1 MNFRNFK
8 KLSGDASHRT
18 FYRNK
23 KNNSIIVY
31 TKKDKIKNLLVYDAF
46 NKLLNLNNI
55 NAPVLKNQFYTKNY
69 IEISDLGDEIAI
81 KKFRKFKVVNYIP
94 LFKIL
99 YRLAK
104 IKKKKIKTFL
114 NSYYQIPQYTD
125 DLLLREVM
133 LFSKWYLPTKI
144 KKNTKQ
150 ISNKFNLII
159 KRLIKKISLNKKVL
173 VHRDFHLSNI
183 MFFNKKTFLIDNQD
197 AVYGNIAYDIASLI
211 DDVRI
216 EVSQRNREKLYSSYV
231 LNRKILDKKKF
242 RNDFEIIS
250 ILRNLKII
258 GIFTRLS
265 KRDKKHSYLKMIPYA
280 WKLINERRKFN
291 NHSNQLNLF
300 LDKYFSNKN
309 YNKLWK

>member
-1 MNFRNFK
+1 MNFRDFK
-8 KLSGDASHRT
+8 KLSGDASHRN

-31 TKKDKIKNLLVYDAF
+31 TKNDKFKNLLIYDSI

-55 NAPVLKNQFYTKNY
+55 DAPVLINQYYAKNY
-69 IEISDLGDEIAI
+69 IEISDLGDEVAI
-81 KKFRKFKVVNYIP
+81 KKFRKFKLVNYKP

-99 YRLAK
+99 NKLIN
-104 IKKKKIKTFL
+104 IKQRKIKTFL
-114 NSYYQIPQYTD
+114 NTYYKIPQYTEN
-125 DLLLREVM
+125 LLFREAM
-133 LFSKWYLPTKI
+133 LFSKWYLPTKM
-144 KKNTKQ
+144 KRNTKK

-159 KRLIKKISLNKKVL
+159 RQLIKKISLKKKVL

-183 MFFNKKTFLIDNQD
+183 IIFKKKTYLIDNQD
-197 AVYGNIAYDIASLI
+197 AVYGSIAYDIASLI

-216 EVSQRNREKLYSSYV
+216 KVSRSNREKLYSSYIS
-231 LNRKILDKKKF
+231 NIKILDQKKF

-280 WKLINERRKFN
+280 WKLIDERRKFN
-291 NHSNQLNLF
+291 IHTKQLNLF
-300 LDKYFSNKN
+300 LDKYFANKK
-309 YNKLWK
+309 Y

>member
-1 MNFRNFK
+1 MNFRDFK
-8 KLSGDASHRT
+8 KLSGDASHRN

-31 TKKDKIKNLLVYDAF
+31 TKNDKFKNLLIYDSI

-55 NAPVLKNQFYTKNY
+55 NAPVLINQYYAKNY
-69 IEISDLGDEIAI
+69 IEISDLGDEVAI
-81 KKFRKFKVVNYIP
+81 KKFRKFKLVNYKP

-99 YRLAK
+99 NKLIN
-104 IKKKKIKTFL
+104 IKQRKIKTFL
-114 NSYYQIPQYTD
+114 NTYYEIPQYTD
-125 DLLLREVM
+125 NLLFREAM
-133 LFSKWYLPTKI
+133 LFSKWYLPTKM
-144 KKNTKQ
+144 KKNTKK

-159 KRLIKKISLNKKVL
+159 RQLIKKISLKKKVL

-183 MFFNKKTFLIDNQD
+183 IIFKKKTYLIDNQD
-197 AVYGNIAYDIASLI
+197 AVYGSIAYDIASLI

-216 EVSQRNREKLYSSYV
+216 KVSRSNREKLYSSYIS
-231 LNRKILDKKKF
+231 NIKILDQKKF

-280 WKLINERRKFN
+280 WKLIDERRKFN
-291 NHSNQLNLF
+291 IHTNQLNLF
-300 LDKYFSNKN
+300 LDKYFANKK
-309 YNKLWK
+309 Y

>member
-1 MNFRNFK
+1 MNFRDFK
-8 KLSGDASHRT
+8 KLSGDASHRN

-31 TKKDKIKNLLVYDAF
+31 TKNDKFKNLLIYDSI

-55 NAPVLKNQFYTKNY
+55 DAPVLINQYYAKNY
-69 IEISDLGDEIAI
+69 IEISDLGDEVAI
-81 KKFRKFKVVNYIP
+81 KKFRKFKLVNYKP

-99 YRLAK
+99 NKLIN
-104 IKKKKIKTFL
+104 IKQRKIKTFL
-114 NSYYQIPQYTD
+114 NTYYEIPQYTNN
-125 DLLLREVM
+125 LLFREAM
-133 LFSKWYLPTKI
+133 LFSKWYLPTKM
-144 KKNTKQ
+144 KRNTKK

-159 KRLIKKISLNKKVL
+159 RQLIKKISLKNKVL

-183 MFFNKKTFLIDNQD
+183 IIFKKKTYLIDNQD
-197 AVYGNIAYDIASLI
+197 AVYGSIAYDIASLI

-216 EVSQRNREKLYSSYV
+216 KVSRSNREKLYSSYIS
-231 LNRKILDKKKF
+231 NIKILDQKKF

-280 WKLINERRKFN
+280 WKLIDERRKFN
-291 NHSNQLNLF
+291 IHTNQLNLF
-300 LDKYFSNKN
+300 LDKYFANKK
-309 YNKLWK
+309 Y

>member
-1 MNFRNFK
+1 MNFRDFK
-8 KLSGDASHRT
+8 KLSGDASHRN

-31 TKKDKIKNLLVYDAF
+31 TKNDKFKNLLIYDSI

-55 NAPVLKNQFYTKNY
+55 DAPVLINQYYAKNY
-69 IEISDLGDEIAI
+69 IEISDLGDEVAI
-81 KKFRKFKVVNYIP
+81 KKFRKFKLVNYKP

-99 YRLAK
+99 DKLIN
-104 IKKKKIKTFL
+104 IKQRKIKTFL
-114 NSYYQIPQYTD
+114 NTYYEIPQYTNN
-125 DLLLREVM
+125 LLFREAM
-133 LFSKWYLPTKI
+133 LFSKWYLPTKM
-144 KKNTKQ
+144 KRNTKK

-159 KRLIKKISLNKKVL
+159 RQLIKKISLKKKVL

-183 MFFNKKTFLIDNQD
+183 IIFKKKTYLIDNQD
-197 AVYGNIAYDIASLI
+197 AVYGSIAYDIASLI

-216 EVSQRNREKLYSSYV
+216 KVSRSNREKLYSSYIS
-231 LNRKILDKKKF
+231 NIKILDQKKF

-280 WKLINERRKFN
+280 WKLIDERRKFN
-291 NHSNQLNLF
+291 IHTNQLNLF
-300 LDKYFSNKN
+300 LDKYFANKK
-309 YNKLWK
+309 Y

>member
-1 MNFRNFK
+1 MNFLDFK
-8 KLSGDASHRT
+8 KLSGDASHRN

-31 TKKDKIKNLLVYDAF
+31 TKNDKFKNLLIYDSI

-55 NAPVLKNQFYTKNY
+55 DAPVLINQYYAKNY
-69 IEISDLGDEIAI
+69 IEISDLGDEVAI
-81 KKFRKFKVVNYIP
+81 KKFRKFKLANYKP

-99 YRLAK
+99 NKLIN
-104 IKKKKIKTFL
+104 IKQRKIKTFL
-114 NSYYQIPQYTD
+114 NTYYEIPQYTD
-125 DLLLREVM
+125 NLLFREAM
-133 LFSKWYLPTKI
+133 LFSKWYLPTKM
-144 KKNTKQ
+144 KRNTKK

-159 KRLIKKISLNKKVL
+159 RQLIKKISLK
-173 VHRDFHLSNI
+173 
-183 MFFNKKTFLIDNQD
+183 KKTYLIDNQD
-197 AVYGNIAYDIASLI
+197 AAYGSIAYDIASLI

-216 EVSQRNREKLYSSYV
+216 KVSRSNREKLYSSYIS
-231 LNRKILDKKKF
+231 NIKILDQKKF

-280 WKLINERRKFN
+280 WKLIDERRKFN
-291 NHSNQLNLF
+291 IHTNQLNLF
-300 LDKYFSNKN
+300 LDKYFANKK
-309 YNKLWK
+309 Y

>member
-1 MNFRNFK
+1 MNFRDFK
-8 KLSGDASHRT
+8 KLSGDASHRN

-31 TKKDKIKNLLVYDAF
+31 TKNDKFKNLLIYDSI

-55 NAPVLKNQFYTKNY
+55 NAPVLINQYYAKNY
-69 IEISDLGDEIAI
+69 IEISDLGDEVAI
-81 KKFRKFKVVNYIP
+81 KKFRKFKLVNYKP

-99 YRLAK
+99 NKLIN
-104 IKKKKIKTFL
+104 IKQRKIKTFL
-114 NSYYQIPQYTD
+114 NTFYEIPQYTD
-125 DLLLREVM
+125 NLLFREAM
-133 LFSKWYLPTKI
+133 LFSKWYLPTKM
-144 KKNTKQ
+144 KRNTKK

-159 KRLIKKISLNKKVL
+159 RQLIKKISLKKKVL

-183 MFFNKKTFLIDNQD
+183 IIFKKKTYLIDNQD
-197 AVYGNIAYDIASLI
+197 AVYGSIAYDIASLI

-216 EVSQRNREKLYSSYV
+216 KVSRSNREKLYSSYIS
-231 LNRKILDKKKF
+231 NIKILDQKKF

-280 WKLINERRKFN
+280 WKLIDERRKFN
-291 NHSNQLNLF
+291 IHTNQLNLF
-300 LDKYFSNKN
+300 LDKYFVNKK
-309 YNKLWK
+309 Y

>member
-1 MNFRNFK
+1 MNFRDFK
-8 KLSGDASHRT
+8 KLSGDASHRN

-31 TKKDKIKNLLVYDAF
+31 TKNDKFKNLLIYDSI
-46 NKLLNLNNI
+46 NKFLNLNNI
-55 NAPVLKNQFYTKNY
+55 DAPVLINQYYAKNY
-69 IEISDLGDEIAI
+69 IEISDLGDEVAI
-81 KKFRKFKVVNYIP
+81 KKFRKFKLVNYKP

-99 YRLAK
+99 NKLIN
-104 IKKKKIKTFL
+104 IKQRKIKTFL
-114 NSYYQIPQYTD
+114 NTYYEIPQYTD
-125 DLLLREVM
+125 NLLFREAM
-133 LFSKWYLPTKI
+133 LFSKWYLPTKM
-144 KKNTKQ
+144 KRNTKH

-159 KRLIKKISLNKKVL
+159 RQLIKKISLKKKVL

-183 MFFNKKTFLIDNQD
+183 IIFKKKTYLIDNQD
-197 AVYGNIAYDIASLI
+197 AAYGSIAYDIASLI

-216 EVSQRNREKLYSSYV
+216 KVSRSNREKLYSSYIS
-231 LNRKILDKKKF
+231 NIKILDQKKF

-280 WKLINERRKFN
+280 WKLIDERRKFN
-291 NHSNQLNLF
+291 IHTNQLNLF
-300 LDKYFSNKN
+300 LDKYFANKK
-309 YNKLWK
+309 Y

>member
-1 MNFRNFK
+1 MNFLDFK
-8 KLSGDASHRT
+8 KLSGDASYRN
-18 FYRNK
+18 FYRNE

-31 TKKDKIKNLLVYDAF
+31 TKNDKFKNLLIYDSI

-55 NAPVLKNQFYTKNY
+55 DAPVLINQYYAKNY
-69 IEISDLGDEIAI
+69 IEISDLGDEVAI
-81 KKFRKFKVVNYIP
+81 KKFRKFKLVNYKP

-99 YRLAK
+99 NKLIN
-104 IKKKKIKTFL
+104 IKQRKIKTFL
-114 NSYYQIPQYTD
+114 NTFYEIPQYTD
-125 DLLLREVM
+125 NLLFREAM
-133 LFSKWYLPTKI
+133 LFSKWYLPTKM
-144 KKNTKQ
+144 KRNTKK

-159 KRLIKKISLNKKVL
+159 RQLIKKISLKKKVL

-183 MFFNKKTFLIDNQD
+183 IIFKKKTYLIDNQD
-197 AVYGNIAYDIASLI
+197 AVYGSIAYDIASLI

-216 EVSQRNREKLYSSYV
+216 KVSRSNREKLYSSYIS
-231 LNRKILDKKKF
+231 NIKILDQKKF

-280 WKLINERRKFN
+280 WKLIDERRKFN
-291 NHSNQLNLF
+291 IHTNQLNLF
-300 LDKYFSNKN
+300 LDKYFANKK
-309 YNKLWK
+309 Y

>member
-1 MNFRNFK
+1 MNFRDFK
-8 KLSGDASHRT
+8 KLSGDASHRN

-31 TKKDKIKNLLVYDAF
+31 TKNDKFKNLLIYDSI

-55 NAPVLKNQFYTKNY
+55 DTPVLINQYYAKNY
-69 IEISDLGDEIAI
+69 IEISDLGDEVAI
-81 KKFRKFKVVNYIP
+81 KKFRKFKLVNYKP

-99 YRLAK
+99 NKLIN
-104 IKKKKIKTFL
+104 IKQRKIKTFL
-114 NSYYQIPQYTD
+114 NTYYEIPQYTD
-125 DLLLREVM
+125 NLLFREAM
-133 LFSKWYLPTKI
+133 LFSKWYLPTKM
-144 KKNTKQ
+144 KRNTKK

-159 KRLIKKISLNKKVL
+159 RQLIKKISLKKKVL

-183 MFFNKKTFLIDNQD
+183 IIFKKKTYLIDNQD
-197 AVYGNIAYDIASLI
+197 AVYGSIAYDIASLI

-216 EVSQRNREKLYSSYV
+216 KVSRSNREKLYSSYIS
-231 LNRKILDKKKF
+231 NIKILDQKKF

-280 WKLINERRKFN
+280 WKLIDERRKFN
-291 NHSNQLNLF
+291 IHTNQLNLF
-300 LDKYFSNKN
+300 LDKYFANKK
-309 YNKLWK
+309 Y

>member
-1 MNFRNFK
+1 MNFRDFK
-8 KLSGDASHRT
+8 KLSGDASHRN

-31 TKKDKIKNLLVYDAF
+31 TKNDKFKNLLIYDSI

-55 NAPVLKNQFYTKNY
+55 DAPVLINQYYAKNY
-69 IEISDLGDEIAI
+69 IEISDLGDEVAI
-81 KKFRKFKVVNYIP
+81 KKFRKFKLVNYKP

-99 YRLAK
+99 DKLIN
-104 IKKKKIKTFL
+104 IKQRKIKTFL
-114 NSYYQIPQYTD
+114 NTYYEIPQYTNN
-125 DLLLREVM
+125 LLFREAM
-133 LFSKWYLPTKI
+133 LFSKWYLPTKM
-144 KKNTKQ
+144 KRNTKQ

-159 KRLIKKISLNKKVL
+159 RQLIKKISLKKKVL

-183 MFFNKKTFLIDNQD
+183 IIFKKKTYLIDNQD
-197 AVYGNIAYDIASLI
+197 AVYGSIAYDIASLI

-216 EVSQRNREKLYSSYV
+216 KVSRSNREKLYSSYIS
-231 LNRKILDKKKF
+231 NIKILDQKKF

-280 WKLINERRKFN
+280 WKLIDERRKFN
-291 NHSNQLNLF
+291 IHTNQLNLF
-300 LDKYFSNKN
+300 LDKYFANKK
-309 YNKLWK
+309 Y

>member
-1 MNFRNFK
+1 MNFRDFK
-8 KLSGDASHRT
+8 KLSGDASHRN

-31 TKKDKIKNLLVYDAF
+31 TKNDKFKNLLIYDSI

-55 NAPVLKNQFYTKNY
+55 DAPVLINQYYAKNY
-69 IEISDLGDEIAI
+69 IEISDLGDEVAI
-81 KKFRKFKVVNYIP
+81 KKFRKFKLVNYKP

-99 YRLAK
+99 NKLIN
-104 IKKKKIKTFL
+104 IKQRKIKTFL
-114 NSYYQIPQYTD
+114 NTYYKIPQYTEN
-125 DLLLREVM
+125 LLFREAM
-133 LFSKWYLPTKI
+133 LFSKWYLPTKM
-144 KKNTKQ
+144 KRNTKQ

-159 KRLIKKISLNKKVL
+159 RQLIKKISLKKKVL

-183 MFFNKKTFLIDNQD
+183 IIFKKKTYLIDNQD
-197 AVYGNIAYDIASLI
+197 AAYGSIAYDIASLI

-216 EVSQRNREKLYSSYV
+216 KVSRSNREKLYSSYIS
-231 LNRKILDKKKF
+231 NIKILDQKKF

-280 WKLINERRKFN
+280 WKLIDERRKFN
-291 NHSNQLNLF
+291 IHTNQLNLF
-300 LDKYFSNKN
+300 LDKYFANKK
-309 YNKLWK
+309 Y

>member
-1 MNFRNFK
+1 MNFRDFK
-8 KLSGDASHRT
+8 KLSGDASHRN

-31 TKKDKIKNLLVYDAF
+31 TKNDKFKNLLIYDSI

-55 NAPVLKNQFYTKNY
+55 DAPVLINQYYAKNY
-69 IEISDLGDEIAI
+69 IEISDLGDEVAI
-81 KKFRKFKVVNYIP
+81 KKFRKFKLVNYKP

-99 YRLAK
+99 DKLIN
-104 IKKKKIKTFL
+104 IKQRKIKTFL
-114 NSYYQIPQYTD
+114 NTYYEIPQYTD
-125 DLLLREVM
+125 NLLFREAM
-133 LFSKWYLPTKI
+133 LFSKWYLPTKM
-144 KKNTKQ
+144 KRNTKQ

-159 KRLIKKISLNKKVL
+159 RQLIKKISLKNKVL

-183 MFFNKKTFLIDNQD
+183 IIFKKKTYLIDNQD
-197 AVYGNIAYDIASLI
+197 AVYGSIAYDIASLI

-216 EVSQRNREKLYSSYV
+216 KVSRSNREKLYSSYIS
-231 LNRKILDKKKF
+231 NIKILDQKKF

-280 WKLINERRKFN
+280 WKLIDERRKFN
-291 NHSNQLNLF
+291 IHTNQLNLF
-300 LDKYFSNKN
+300 LDKYFANKK
-309 YNKLWK
+309 Y

>member
-1 MNFRNFK
+1 MNFRDFK
-8 KLSGDASHRT
+8 KLSGDASHRN

-31 TKKDKIKNLLVYDAF
+31 TKNDKFKNLLIYDSI

-55 NAPVLKNQFYTKNY
+55 DAPVLINQYYAKNY
-69 IEISDLGDEIAI
+69 IEISDLGDEVAI
-81 KKFRKFKVVNYIP
+81 KKFRKFKLVNYKP

-99 YRLAK
+99 NKLIN
-104 IKKKKIKTFL
+104 IKQRKIKTFL
-114 NSYYQIPQYTD
+114 NTYYEIPQYTD
-125 DLLLREVM
+125 NLLFREAM
-133 LFSKWYLPTKI
+133 LFSKWYLPTKM
-144 KKNTKQ
+144 KRNTKK
-150 ISNKFNLII
+150 ISNKFKLII
-159 KRLIKKISLNKKVL
+159 RQLIKKISLKKKVL

-183 MFFNKKTFLIDNQD
+183 IIFKKKTYLIDNQD
-197 AVYGNIAYDIASLI
+197 AVYGSIAYDIASLI

-216 EVSQRNREKLYSSYV
+216 KVSRSNREKLYSSYIS
-231 LNRKILDKKKF
+231 NIKILDHKKF

-280 WKLINERRKFN
+280 WKLIDERRKFN
-291 NHSNQLNLF
+291 IHTNQLNLF
-300 LDKYFSNKN
+300 LDKYFVNKK
-309 YNKLWK
+309 Y

>member
-1 MNFRNFK
+1 MNFRDFK
-8 KLSGDASHRT
+8 KLSGDASFRN

-31 TKKDKIKNLLVYDAF
+31 TKNDKFKNLLIYDSI

-55 NAPVLKNQFYTKNY
+55 DAPVLINQYYANNY
-69 IEISDLGDEIAI
+69 IEISDLGDEVAI
-81 KKFRKFKVVNYIP
+81 KKFRKFKVVNYKP

-99 YRLAK
+99 RKLIK
-104 IKKKKIKTFL
+104 IKKRKIKTFL
-114 NSYYQIPQYTD
+114 NTYYEIPQYTD
-125 DLLLREVM
+125 DMLFREAM
-133 LFSKWYLPTKI
+133 LFSKWYLPTKM
-144 KKNTKQ
+144 KRNTKQ

-159 KRLIKKISLNKKVL
+159 RHLIKKISLKKKVL
-173 VHRDFHLSNI
+173 IHRDFHLSNI
-183 MFFNKKTFLIDNQD
+183 IIFKKKTFLIDNQD

-216 EVSQRNREKLYSSYV
+216 KVSRSNREKLYSSYISDI
-231 LNRKILDKKKF
+231 KILEQKKF

-280 WKLINERRKFN
+280 WKLIDERRKFN
-291 NHSNQLNLF
+291 IHTKQLNLF
-300 LDKYFSNKN
+300 LDKYFANKK
-309 YNKLWK
+309 Y

>member
-1 MNFRNFK
+1 MNFRDFK
-8 KLSGDASHRT
+8 KLSGDASHRN

-31 TKKDKIKNLLVYDAF
+31 TKNDKFKNLLIYDSI

-55 NAPVLKNQFYTKNY
+55 DAPVLINQYYAKNY
-69 IEISDLGDEIAI
+69 IEISDLGDEVAI
-81 KKFRKFKVVNYIP
+81 KKFRKFKLVNYKP

-99 YRLAK
+99 NKLIN
-104 IKKKKIKTFL
+104 IKQRKIKTFL
-114 NSYYQIPQYTD
+114 NTYYEIPQYTNN
-125 DLLLREVM
+125 LLFREAM
-133 LFSKWYLPTKI
+133 LFSKWYLPTKM
-144 KKNTKQ
+144 KRNTKH

-159 KRLIKKISLNKKVL
+159 RQLIKKISLKKKVL

-183 MFFNKKTFLIDNQD
+183 IIFKKKTYLIDNQD
-197 AVYGNIAYDIASLI
+197 AAYGSIAYDIASLI

-216 EVSQRNREKLYSSYV
+216 KVSRSNREKLYSSYIS
-231 LNRKILDKKKF
+231 NIKILDQKKF

-280 WKLINERRKFN
+280 WKLIDERRKFN
-291 NHSNQLNLF
+291 IHTNQLNLF
-300 LDKYFSNKN
+300 LDKYFANKK
-309 YNKLWK
+309 Y

>member
-1 MNFRNFK
+1 MNFRDFK
-8 KLSGDASHRT
+8 KLSGDASHRN

-31 TKKDKIKNLLVYDAF
+31 TKNDKFKNLLIYDSI
-46 NKLLNLNNI
+46 NKLFNLNNI
-55 NAPVLKNQFYTKNY
+55 DAPVLINQYYAKNY
-69 IEISDLGDEIAI
+69 IEISDLGDEVAI
-81 KKFRKFKVVNYIP
+81 KKFRKFKLENYKP

-99 YRLAK
+99 NKLIN
-104 IKKKKIKTFL
+104 IKQRKIKTFL
-114 NSYYQIPQYTD
+114 NTYYEIPQYTD
-125 DLLLREVM
+125 NLLFREAM
-133 LFSKWYLPTKI
+133 LFSKWYLPTKM
-144 KKNTKQ
+144 KRNTKH

-159 KRLIKKISLNKKVL
+159 RQLIKKISLKKKVL

-183 MFFNKKTFLIDNQD
+183 IIFKKKTYLIDNQD
-197 AVYGNIAYDIASLI
+197 AAYGSIAYDIASLI

-216 EVSQRNREKLYSSYV
+216 KVSRSNREKLYSSYIS
-231 LNRKILDKKKF
+231 NIKILDQKKF

-280 WKLINERRKFN
+280 WKLIDERRKFN
-291 NHSNQLNLF
+291 IHTNQLNLF
-300 LDKYFSNKN
+300 LDKYFANKK
-309 YNKLWK
+309 Y

>member
-1 MNFRNFK
+1 MNFRDFK
-8 KLSGDASHRT
+8 KLSGDASHRN

-31 TKKDKIKNLLVYDAF
+31 TKNDKFKNLLIYDSI

-55 NAPVLKNQFYTKNY
+55 DAPILINQYYAKNY
-69 IEISDLGDEIAI
+69 IEISDLGDEVAI
-81 KKFRKFKVVNYIP
+81 KKFRKFKLVNYKP

-99 YRLAK
+99 NKLIN
-104 IKKKKIKTFL
+104 IKQRKIKTFL
-114 NSYYQIPQYTD
+114 NTYYEIPQYTD
-125 DLLLREVM
+125 NLLFREAI
-133 LFSKWYLPTKI
+133 LFSKWYLPTKM
-144 KKNTKQ
+144 KRNTKK

-159 KRLIKKISLNKKVL
+159 RQLIKKISLKKKVL

-183 MFFNKKTFLIDNQD
+183 IIFKKKTYLIDNQD
-197 AVYGNIAYDIASLI
+197 AVYGSIAYDIASLI

-216 EVSQRNREKLYSSYV
+216 KVSRSNREKLYSSYIS
-231 LNRKILDKKKF
+231 NIKILDQKKF

-280 WKLINERRKFN
+280 WKLIDERRKFN
-291 NHSNQLNLF
+291 IHTNQLNLF
-300 LDKYFSNKN
+300 LDKYFANKK
-309 YNKLWK
+309 Y

>member
-1 MNFRNFK
+1 MNFRDFK
-8 KLSGDASHRT
+8 KLSGDASFRN

-31 TKKDKIKNLLVYDAF
+31 TKNDKFKNLLIYDSI

-55 NAPVLKNQFYTKNY
+55 DAPVLINQYYANNY
-69 IEISDLGDEIAI
+69 IEISDLGDEVAI
-81 KKFRKFKVVNYIP
+81 KKFRKFKVVNYKP

-99 YRLAK
+99 RKLIK
-104 IKKKKIKTFL
+104 IKKRKIKTFL
-114 NSYYQIPQYTD
+114 NTYYEIPQYTD
-125 DLLLREVM
+125 DMLFREAM
-133 LFSKWYLPTKI
+133 LFSKWYLPTKM
-144 KKNTKQ
+144 KRNTKQ

-159 KRLIKKISLNKKVL
+159 RQLIKKISLKKKVL
-173 VHRDFHLSNI
+173 IHRDFHLSNI
-183 MFFNKKTFLIDNQD
+183 IIFKKKTYLIDNQD
-197 AVYGNIAYDIASLI
+197 AVYGNITYDIASLI

-216 EVSQRNREKLYSSYV
+216 KVSRSNREKLYSSYISDI
-231 LNRKILDKKKF
+231 KILEQKKF

-280 WKLINERRKFN
+280 WKLIDERRKFN
-291 NHSNQLNLF
+291 IHTKQLNLF
-300 LDKYFSNKN
+300 LDKYFANKK
-309 YNKLWK
+309 Y

>member
-1 MNFRNFK
+1 MNFRDFK
-8 KLSGDASHRT
+8 KLSGDASHRN

-31 TKKDKIKNLLVYDAF
+31 TKNDKFKNLLIYDSI

-55 NAPVLKNQFYTKNY
+55 DAPVLINQYYAKNY
-69 IEISDLGDEIAI
+69 IEISDLGDEVAI
-81 KKFRKFKVVNYIP
+81 KKFRKFKLVNYKP

-99 YRLAK
+99 NKLIN
-104 IKKKKIKTFL
+104 IKQRKIKTFL
-114 NSYYQIPQYTD
+114 NTYYEIPQYTNN
-125 DLLLREVM
+125 LLFREAM
-133 LFSKWYLPTKI
+133 LFSKWYLPTKM
-144 KKNTKQ
+144 KRNTKK

-159 KRLIKKISLNKKVL
+159 RQLIKKISLKKKVL

-183 MFFNKKTFLIDNQD
+183 IIFKKKTYLIDNQD
-197 AVYGNIAYDIASLI
+197 AVYGSIAYDIASLI

-216 EVSQRNREKLYSSYV
+216 KVSRSNREKLYSSYIS
-231 LNRKILDKKKF
+231 NIKILDQKKF

-280 WKLINERRKFN
+280 WKLIDERRKFN
-291 NHSNQLNLF
+291 IHTNQLNLF
-300 LDKYFSNKN
+300 LDKYFVNKK
-309 YNKLWK
+309 Y

>member
-1 MNFRNFK
+1 MNFLDFK
-8 KLSGDASHRT
+8 KLSGDASHRN

-31 TKKDKIKNLLVYDAF
+31 TKNDKFKNLLIYDSI

-55 NAPVLKNQFYTKNY
+55 DAPVLINQYYAKNY
-69 IEISDLGDEIAI
+69 IEISDLGDEVAI
-81 KKFRKFKVVNYIP
+81 KKFRKFKLVNYKP

-99 YRLAK
+99 NKLIN
-104 IKKKKIKTFL
+104 IKQRKIKTFL
-114 NSYYQIPQYTD
+114 NTYYEIPQYTD
-125 DLLLREVM
+125 NLLFREAM
-133 LFSKWYLPTKI
+133 LFSKWYLPTKM
-144 KKNTKQ
+144 KRNTKK

-159 KRLIKKISLNKKVL
+159 RQLIKKISLKKKVL

-183 MFFNKKTFLIDNQD
+183 IIFKKKTYLIDNQD
-197 AVYGNIAYDIASLI
+197 AVYGSIAYDIASLI

-216 EVSQRNREKLYSSYV
+216 KVSRSNREKLYSSYIS
-231 LNRKILDKKKF
+231 NIKILDQKKF

-280 WKLINERRKFN
+280 WKLIDERRKFN
-291 NHSNQLNLF
+291 IHTNQLNLF
-300 LDKYFSNKN
+300 LDKYFANKK
-309 YNKLWK
+309 Y

>member
-1 MNFRNFK
+1 MNFRDFK
-8 KLSGDASHRT
+8 KLSGDASHRN

-31 TKKDKIKNLLVYDAF
+31 TKNDKFKNLLIYDSI

-55 NAPVLKNQFYTKNY
+55 DAPVLINQYYAKNY
-69 IEISDLGDEIAI
+69 IEISDLGDEVAI
-81 KKFRKFKVVNYIP
+81 KKFRKFKLVNYKP

-99 YRLAK
+99 NKLIN
-104 IKKKKIKTFL
+104 IKQRKIKTFL
-114 NSYYQIPQYTD
+114 NTYYEIPQYTD
-125 DLLLREVM
+125 NLLFREAM
-133 LFSKWYLPTKI
+133 LFSKWYLPTKM
-144 KKNTKQ
+144 KKNTKK

-159 KRLIKKISLNKKVL
+159 RQLIKKISLKKKVL

-183 MFFNKKTFLIDNQD
+183 IIFKKKTYLIDNQD
-197 AVYGNIAYDIASLI
+197 AAYGSIAYDIASLI

-216 EVSQRNREKLYSSYV
+216 KVSRSNREKLYSSYIS
-231 LNRKILDKKKF
+231 NIKILDQKKF

-280 WKLINERRKFN
+280 WKLIDERRKFN
-291 NHSNQLNLF
+291 IHTNQLNLF
-300 LDKYFSNKN
+300 LDKYFANKK
-309 YNKLWK
+309 Y

>member
-1 MNFRNFK
+1 MNFRDFK
-8 KLSGDASHRT
+8 KLSGDASHRN

-31 TKKDKIKNLLVYDAF
+31 TKNDKFKKLLIYDSI

-55 NAPVLKNQFYTKNY
+55 DAPVLINQYYAKNY
-69 IEISDLGDEIAI
+69 IEISDLGDEVAI
-81 KKFRKFKVVNYIP
+81 KKFRKFKLVNYKP

-99 YRLAK
+99 NKLIN
-104 IKKKKIKTFL
+104 IKQRKIKTFL
-114 NSYYQIPQYTD
+114 NTFYEIPHYTD
-125 DLLLREVM
+125 NLLFREAM
-133 LFSKWYLPTKI
+133 LFSKWYLPTKM
-144 KKNTKQ
+144 KRNTKQ

-159 KRLIKKISLNKKVL
+159 RQLIKKISLKKKVL

-183 MFFNKKTFLIDNQD
+183 IIFKKKTYLIDNQD
-197 AVYGNIAYDIASLI
+197 AVYGSIAYDIASLI

-216 EVSQRNREKLYSSYV
+216 KVSRSNREKLYSSYIS
-231 LNRKILDKKKF
+231 NIKILDQKKF

-280 WKLINERRKFN
+280 WKLIDERRKFN
-291 NHSNQLNLF
+291 IHTNQLNLF
-300 LDKYFSNKN
+300 LDKYFANKK
-309 YNKLWK
+309 Y

>member
-1 MNFRNFK
+1 MNFRDFK
-8 KLSGDASHRT
+8 KLSGDASHRN

-31 TKKDKIKNLLVYDAF
+31 TKNDKFKNLLIYDSI

-55 NAPVLKNQFYTKNY
+55 DAPVLINQYYAKNY
-69 IEISDLGDEIAI
+69 IEISDLGDEVAI
-81 KKFRKFKVVNYIP
+81 KKFRKFKLVNYKP

-99 YRLAK
+99 NKLIN
-104 IKKKKIKTFL
+104 IKQRKIKTFL
-114 NSYYQIPQYTD
+114 NTYYEIPQYTD
-125 DLLLREVM
+125 NLLFREAM
-133 LFSKWYLPTKI
+133 LFSKWYLPKKM
-144 KKNTKQ
+144 KKNTKK

-159 KRLIKKISLNKKVL
+159 RQLIKKISLKKKVL

-183 MFFNKKTFLIDNQD
+183 IIFKKKTYLIDNQD
-197 AVYGNIAYDIASLI
+197 AVYGSIAYDIASLI

-216 EVSQRNREKLYSSYV
+216 KVSRSNREKLYSSYIS
-231 LNRKILDKKKF
+231 NIKILDQKKF

-280 WKLINERRKFN
+280 WKLIDERRKFN
-291 NHSNQLNLF
+291 IHTNQLNLF
-300 LDKYFSNKN
+300 LDKYFVNKK
-309 YNKLWK
+309 Y

>member
-1 MNFRNFK
+1 MNFRDFK
-8 KLSGDASHRT
+8 KLSGDASHRN

-31 TKKDKIKNLLVYDAF
+31 TKNDKFKNLLIYDSI

-55 NAPVLKNQFYTKNY
+55 DAPVLINQYYAKNY
-69 IEISDLGDEIAI
+69 IEISDLGDELAI
-81 KKFRKFKVVNYIP
+81 KKFRKFKLVNYKP

-99 YRLAK
+99 NKLIN
-104 IKKKKIKTFL
+104 IKQRKIKTFL
-114 NSYYQIPQYTD
+114 NTYYEIPQYTNN
-125 DLLLREVM
+125 LLFREAM
-133 LFSKWYLPTKI
+133 LFSKWYLPTKM
-144 KKNTKQ
+144 KRNTKK

-159 KRLIKKISLNKKVL
+159 RQLIKKISLKKKVL

-183 MFFNKKTFLIDNQD
+183 IIFKKKTYLIDNQD
-197 AVYGNIAYDIASLI
+197 AVYGSIAYDIASLI

-216 EVSQRNREKLYSSYV
+216 KVSRSNREKLYSSYIS
-231 LNRKILDKKKF
+231 NIKILDQKKF

-280 WKLINERRKFN
+280 WKLIDERRKFN
-291 NHSNQLNLF
+291 IHTNQLNLF
-300 LDKYFSNKN
+300 LDKYFANKK
-309 YNKLWK
+309 Y

>member
-1 MNFRNFK
+1 MNFRDFK
-8 KLSGDASHRT
+8 KLSGDASHRN

-31 TKKDKIKNLLVYDAF
+31 TKNDKFKNLLIYDSI

-55 NAPVLKNQFYTKNY
+55 DAPVLINQYYAKNY
-69 IEISDLGDEIAI
+69 IEISDLGDEVAI
-81 KKFRKFKVVNYIP
+81 KKFRKFKLVNYKP

-99 YRLAK
+99 NKLIN
-104 IKKKKIKTFL
+104 IKQRKIKTFL
-114 NSYYQIPQYTD
+114 NTYYKIPQYTD
-125 DLLLREVM
+125 NLLFREAM
-133 LFSKWYLPTKI
+133 LFSKWYLPTKM
-144 KKNTKQ
+144 KRNTKQ

-159 KRLIKKISLNKKVL
+159 RQLIKKISLKKKVL

-183 MFFNKKTFLIDNQD
+183 ITFKKKTYLIDNQD
-197 AVYGNIAYDIASLI
+197 AAYGSIAYDIASLI

-216 EVSQRNREKLYSSYV
+216 KVSRSNREKLYSSYIS
-231 LNRKILDKKKF
+231 NIKILDQKKF

-280 WKLINERRKFN
+280 WKLIDERRKFN
-291 NHSNQLNLF
+291 IHTNQLNLF
-300 LDKYFSNKN
+300 LDKYFANKK
-309 YNKLWK
+309 Y

>member
-1 MNFRNFK
+1 MNFRDFK
-8 KLSGDASHRT
+8 KLSGDASHRN

-31 TKKDKIKNLLVYDAF
+31 TKNDKFKNLLIYDSI

-55 NAPVLKNQFYTKNY
+55 DAPVLINQYYAKNY
-69 IEISDLGDEIAI
+69 IEISDLGDEVAI
-81 KKFRKFKVVNYIP
+81 KKFRKFKLVNYKP

-99 YRLAK
+99 NKLIN
-104 IKKKKIKTFL
+104 IKQRKIKTFL
-114 NSYYQIPQYTD
+114 NTYYEIPQYTD
-125 DLLLREVM
+125 NLLFREAM
-133 LFSKWYLPTKI
+133 LFSKWYLPTKM
-144 KKNTKQ
+144 KRNTKQ

-159 KRLIKKISLNKKVL
+159 RQLIKKISLKKKVL

-183 MFFNKKTFLIDNQD
+183 IIFKKKTYLIDNQD
-197 AVYGNIAYDIASLI
+197 AAYGSIAYDIASLI

-216 EVSQRNREKLYSSYV
+216 KVSRSNREKLYSSYIS
-231 LNRKILDKKKF
+231 NIKILDQKKF

-280 WKLINERRKFN
+280 WKLIDERRKFN
-291 NHSNQLNLF
+291 IHTNQLNLF
-300 LDKYFSNKN
+300 LDKYFANKK
-309 YNKLWK
+309 Y

>member
-1 MNFRNFK
+1 MNFRDFK
-8 KLSGDASHRT
+8 KLSGDASHRN

-31 TKKDKIKNLLVYDAF
+31 TKNDKFKNLLIYDSI

-55 NAPVLKNQFYTKNY
+55 DAPVLINQYYAKNY
-69 IEISDLGDEIAI
+69 IEISDLGDEVAI
-81 KKFRKFKVVNYIP
+81 KKFRKFKLVNYKP

-99 YRLAK
+99 NKLIN
-104 IKKKKIKTFL
+104 IKQRKIKTFL
-114 NSYYQIPQYTD
+114 NTYYEIPQYTD
-125 DLLLREVM
+125 NLLFREAM
-133 LFSKWYLPTKI
+133 LFSKWYLPTKM
-144 KKNTKQ
+144 KRNTKK

-159 KRLIKKISLNKKVL
+159 RQLIKKISLKNKVL

-183 MFFNKKTFLIDNQD
+183 IIFKKKTYLIDNQD
-197 AVYGNIAYDIASLI
+197 AVYGSIAYDIASLI

-216 EVSQRNREKLYSSYV
+216 KVSRSNREKLYSSYIS
-231 LNRKILDKKKF
+231 NIKILDQKKF

-280 WKLINERRKFN
+280 WKLIDERRKFN
-291 NHSNQLNLF
+291 IHTNQLNLF
-300 LDKYFSNKN
+300 LDKYFANKK
-309 YNKLWK
+309 Y

>member
-1 MNFRNFK
+1 MNFRDFK
-8 KLSGDASHRT
+8 KLSGDASHRN

-31 TKKDKIKNLLVYDAF
+31 TKNDKFKNLLIYDSI
-46 NKLLNLNNI
+46 NKFLNLNNI
-55 NAPVLKNQFYTKNY
+55 DAPVLINQYYAKNY
-69 IEISDLGDEIAI
+69 IEISDLGDEVAI
-81 KKFRKFKVVNYIP
+81 KKFRKFKLVNYKP

-99 YRLAK
+99 NKLIN
-104 IKKKKIKTFL
+104 IKQRKIKTFL
-114 NSYYQIPQYTD
+114 NTYYEIPQYTD
-125 DLLLREVM
+125 NLLFREAM
-133 LFSKWYLPTKI
+133 LFSKWYLPTKM
-144 KKNTKQ
+144 KRNTKK

-159 KRLIKKISLNKKVL
+159 RQLIKKISLKKKVL

-183 MFFNKKTFLIDNQD
+183 IIFKKKTYLIDNQD
-197 AVYGNIAYDIASLI
+197 AVYGSIAYDIASLI

-216 EVSQRNREKLYSSYV
+216 KVSRSNREKLYSSYIS
-231 LNRKILDKKKF
+231 NIKILDQKKF

-280 WKLINERRKFN
+280 WKLIDERRKFN
-291 NHSNQLNLF
+291 IHTNQLNLF
-300 LDKYFSNKN
+300 LDKYFANKK
-309 YNKLWK
+309 Y

>member
-1 MNFRNFK
+1 MNFRDFK
-8 KLSGDASHRT
+8 KLSGDASHRN

-31 TKKDKIKNLLVYDAF
+31 TKNDKFKNLLIYDSI

-55 NAPVLKNQFYTKNY
+55 DAPVLINQYYAKNY
-69 IEISDLGDEIAI
+69 IEISDLGDEVAI
-81 KKFRKFKVVNYIP
+81 KKFRKFKLVNYKP

-99 YRLAK
+99 NKLIN
-104 IKKKKIKTFL
+104 IKQRKIKTFL
-114 NSYYQIPQYTD
+114 NTYYEIPQYTD
-125 DLLLREVM
+125 NLLFREAM
-133 LFSKWYLPTKI
+133 LFSKWYLPTKM
-144 KKNTKQ
+144 KRNTKQ

-159 KRLIKKISLNKKVL
+159 RQLIKKISLKKKVL

-183 MFFNKKTFLIDNQD
+183 IIFKKKTYLIDNQD
-197 AVYGNIAYDIASLI
+197 AVYGSIAYDIASLI

-216 EVSQRNREKLYSSYV
+216 KVSRSNREKLYSSYIS
-231 LNRKILDKKKF
+231 NIKILDQKKF

-280 WKLINERRKFN
+280 WKLIDERRKFN
-291 NHSNQLNLF
+291 IHTNQLNLF
-300 LDKYFSNKN
+300 LDKYFANKK
-309 YNKLWK
+309 Y

>member
-1 MNFRNFK
+1 MNFLDFK
-8 KLSGDASHRT
+8 KLSGDASHRN

-31 TKKDKIKNLLVYDAF
+31 TKNDKFKNLLIYDSI

-55 NAPVLKNQFYTKNY
+55 DAPVLINQYYAKNY
-69 IEISDLGDEIAI
+69 IEISDLGDEVAI
-81 KKFRKFKVVNYIP
+81 KKFRKFKLVNYKP

-99 YRLAK
+99 NKLIN
-104 IKKKKIKTFL
+104 IKQRKIKTFL
-114 NSYYQIPQYTD
+114 NTYYEIPQYTD
-125 DLLLREVM
+125 NLLFREAM
-133 LFSKWYLPTKI
+133 LFSKWYLPTKM
-144 KKNTKQ
+144 KRNTKK

-159 KRLIKKISLNKKVL
+159 RQLIKKISLKKKVL

-183 MFFNKKTFLIDNQD
+183 IIFKKKAYLIDNQD
-197 AVYGNIAYDIASLI
+197 AVYGSIAYDIASLI

-216 EVSQRNREKLYSSYV
+216 KVSRSNREKLYSSYIS
-231 LNRKILDKKKF
+231 NIKILDQKKF

-280 WKLINERRKFN
+280 WKLIDERRKFN
-291 NHSNQLNLF
+291 IHTNQLNLF
-300 LDKYFSNKN
+300 LDKYFANKK
-309 YNKLWK
+309 Y

>member
-1 MNFRNFK
+1 MNFRDFK
-8 KLSGDASHRT
+8 KLSGDASHRN

-31 TKKDKIKNLLVYDAF
+31 TKNDKFKNLLIYDSI

-55 NAPVLKNQFYTKNY
+55 DAPVLINQYYAKNY
-69 IEISDLGDEIAI
+69 IEISDLGDEVAI
-81 KKFRKFKVVNYIP
+81 KKFRKFKLVNYKP

-99 YRLAK
+99 DKLIN
-104 IKKKKIKTFL
+104 IKQRKIKTFL
-114 NSYYQIPQYTD
+114 NTYYEIPQYTD
-125 DLLLREVM
+125 NLLFREAM
-133 LFSKWYLPTKI
+133 LFSKWYLPTKM
-144 KKNTKQ
+144 KRNTKQ

-159 KRLIKKISLNKKVL
+159 RQLIKKISLKKKVL

-183 MFFNKKTFLIDNQD
+183 IIFKKKTYLIDNQD
-197 AVYGNIAYDIASLI
+197 AVYGSIAYDIASLI

-216 EVSQRNREKLYSSYV
+216 KVSRSNREKLYSSYIS
-231 LNRKILDKKKF
+231 NIKILDQKKF

-280 WKLINERRKFN
+280 WKLIDERRKFN
-291 NHSNQLNLF
+291 IHTNQLNLF
-300 LDKYFSNKN
+300 LDKYFANKK
-309 YNKLWK
+309 Y

>member
-1 MNFRNFK
+1 MNFRDFK
-8 KLSGDASHRT
+8 KLSGDASHRN

-31 TKKDKIKNLLVYDAF
+31 TKNDKFKNLLIYDSI

-55 NAPVLKNQFYTKNY
+55 DAPVLINQYYAKNY
-69 IEISDLGDEIAI
+69 IEISDLGDEVAI
-81 KKFRKFKVVNYIP
+81 KKFRKFKLVNYKP

-99 YRLAK
+99 NKLIN
-104 IKKKKIKTFL
+104 IKQRKIKTFL
-114 NSYYQIPQYTD
+114 NTFYEIPQYTD
-125 DLLLREVM
+125 NLLFREAM
-133 LFSKWYLPTKI
+133 LFSKWYLPTKM
-144 KKNTKQ
+144 KKNTKK

-159 KRLIKKISLNKKVL
+159 RQLIKKISLKKKVL

-183 MFFNKKTFLIDNQD
+183 IIFKKKTYLIDNQD
-197 AVYGNIAYDIASLI
+197 AVYGSIAYDIASLI

-216 EVSQRNREKLYSSYV
+216 KVSRSNREKLYSSYIS
-231 LNRKILDKKKF
+231 NIKILDQKKF

-280 WKLINERRKFN
+280 WKLIDERRKFN
-291 NHSNQLNLF
+291 IHTNQLNLF
-300 LDKYFSNKN
+300 LDKYFANKK
-309 YNKLWK
+309 Y

>member
-1 MNFRNFK
+1 MNFRDFK
-8 KLSGDASHRT
+8 KLSGDASHRN

-31 TKKDKIKNLLVYDAF
+31 TKNDKFKNLLIYDSI
-46 NKLLNLNNI
+46 NKFLNLNNI
-55 NAPVLKNQFYTKNY
+55 DAPVLINQYYAKNY
-69 IEISDLGDEIAI
+69 IEISDLGDEVAI
-81 KKFRKFKVVNYIP
+81 KKFRKFKLVNYKP

-99 YRLAK
+99 NKLIN
-104 IKKKKIKTFL
+104 IKQRKIKTFL
-114 NSYYQIPQYTD
+114 NTYYEIPQYTD
-125 DLLLREVM
+125 NLLFREAM
-133 LFSKWYLPTKI
+133 LFSKWYLPTKM
-144 KKNTKQ
+144 KKNTKK

-159 KRLIKKISLNKKVL
+159 RQLIKKISLKKKVL

-183 MFFNKKTFLIDNQD
+183 IIFKKKTYLIDNQD
-197 AVYGNIAYDIASLI
+197 AVYGSIAYDIASLI

-216 EVSQRNREKLYSSYV
+216 KVSRSNREKLYSSYIS
-231 LNRKILDKKKF
+231 NIKILDQKKF

-280 WKLINERRKFN
+280 WKLIDERRKFN
-291 NHSNQLNLF
+291 IHTNQLNLF
-300 LDKYFSNKN
+300 LDKYFANKK
-309 YNKLWK
+309 Y

>member
-1 MNFRNFK
+1 MNFRDFK
-8 KLSGDASHRT
+8 KLSGDASHRN

-31 TKKDKIKNLLVYDAF
+31 TKNDKFKNLLIYDSI

-55 NAPVLKNQFYTKNY
+55 DAPVLINQYYAKNY
-69 IEISDLGDEIAI
+69 IEISDLGDEVAI
-81 KKFRKFKVVNYIP
+81 KKFRKFKLVNYKP

-99 YRLAK
+99 NKLIN
-104 IKKKKIKTFL
+104 IKQRKIKTFL
-114 NSYYQIPQYTD
+114 NTYYEIPQYTNN
-125 DLLLREVM
+125 LLFREAM
-133 LFSKWYLPTKI
+133 LFSKWYLPTKM
-144 KKNTKQ
+144 KKNTKK

-159 KRLIKKISLNKKVL
+159 RQLIKKISLKKKVL

-183 MFFNKKTFLIDNQD
+183 IIFKKKTYLIDNQD
-197 AVYGNIAYDIASLI
+197 AVYGSIAYDIASLI

-216 EVSQRNREKLYSSYV
+216 KVSRSNREKLYSSYIS
-231 LNRKILDKKKF
+231 NIKILDQKKF

-280 WKLINERRKFN
+280 WKLIDERRKFN
-291 NHSNQLNLF
+291 IHTNQLNLF
-300 LDKYFSNKN
+300 LDKYFANKK
-309 YNKLWK
+309 Y

>member
-1 MNFRNFK
+1 MNFRDFK
-8 KLSGDASHRT
+8 KLSGDASHRN

-31 TKKDKIKNLLVYDAF
+31 TKNDKFKNLLIYDSI

-55 NAPVLKNQFYTKNY
+55 DAPVLINQYYAKNY
-69 IEISDLGDEIAI
+69 IEISDLGDEVAI
-81 KKFRKFKVVNYIP
+81 KKFRKFKLVNYKP

-99 YRLAK
+99 NKLIN
-104 IKKKKIKTFL
+104 IKQRKIKTFL
-114 NSYYQIPQYTD
+114 NTYYEIPQYTD
-125 DLLLREVM
+125 NLLFREAM
-133 LFSKWYLPTKI
+133 LFSKWYLPTKM
-144 KKNTKQ
+144 KRNTKK

-159 KRLIKKISLNKKVL
+159 RQLIKKISLKKKVL

-183 MFFNKKTFLIDNQD
+183 IIFKKKTYLIDNQD
-197 AVYGNIAYDIASLI
+197 AVYGSIAYDIASLI

-216 EVSQRNREKLYSSYV
+216 KVSRSNREKLYSSYIS
-231 LNRKILDKKKF
+231 NIKILDQKKF

-280 WKLINERRKFN
+280 WKLIDERRKFN
-291 NHSNQLNLF
+291 IHTNQLNLF
-300 LDKYFSNKN
+300 LDKYFVNKK
-309 YNKLWK
+309 Y

>member
-1 MNFRNFK
+1 MNFRDFK
-8 KLSGDASHRT
+8 KLSGDASHRN

-31 TKKDKIKNLLVYDAF
+31 TKNDKFKNLLIYDSI

-55 NAPVLKNQFYTKNY
+55 DAPVLINQYYAKNY
-69 IEISDLGDEIAI
+69 IEISDLGDEVAI
-81 KKFRKFKVVNYIP
+81 KKFRKFKLVNYKP

-99 YRLAK
+99 NKLIN
-104 IKKKKIKTFL
+104 IKQRKIKTFL
-114 NSYYQIPQYTD
+114 NTYYEIPQYTD
-125 DLLLREVM
+125 NLLFREAM

-144 KKNTKQ
+144 IKN
-150 ISNKFNLII
+150 
-159 KRLIKKISLNKKVL
+159 ISLKKKVL

-183 MFFNKKTFLIDNQD
+183 IIFKKKTYLIDNQD
-197 AVYGNIAYDIASLI
+197 AAYGSIAYDIASLI

-216 EVSQRNREKLYSSYV
+216 KVSRSNREKLYSSYIS
-231 LNRKILDKKKF
+231 NIKILDQKKF

-280 WKLINERRKFN
+280 WKLIDERRKFN
-291 NHSNQLNLF
+291 IQTNQLNLF
-300 LDKYFSNKN
+300 LDKYFANKK
-309 YNKLWK
+309 Y